1 MRCGY
6 NKAKS
11 PVPLGRL
18 WTQRVNRPQTVVG
31 EAQKVSM
38 STPMTLEDLTARIG
52 ALADAVLADWRWVRD
67 DLHVSILGML
77 LYGFATAIARERS
90 LSVADVDT
98 AVLQCLTERV
108 GAAANWSRGLV
119 AEAQAAAR
127 DKAHHPGHHEL
138 IGVGQ
143 TYTGVTDHRA
153 QVNNVFA
160 NFESVRRR
168 AGLPEPKVTVFL
180 NPLAML
186 LAGRERQKGSPL
198 TEAEVLEVRDEA
210 ACALMPLSRAE
221 KFYASLDAQMPIPRL
236 DPERIWE
243 QWLAIRD
250 RVDWSKQT

>member
-1 MRCGY
+1 
-6 NKAKS
+6 
-11 PVPLGRL
+11 
-18 WTQRVNRPQTVVG
+18 
-31 EAQKVSM
+31 
-38 STPMTLEDLTARIG
+38 MTHEDLTARIG
-52 ALADAVLADWRWVRD
+52 PLADAVLADWRWVRD

-77 LYGFATAIARERS
+77 LYGLATAIAREMG
-90 LSVADVDT
+90 LAVTDVDT
-98 AVLQCLTERV
+98 AVWHCLTERV
-108 GAAANWSRGLV
+108 GAAAKWSRGLV
-119 AEAQAAAR
+119 VEAHAAAR

-143 TYTGVTDHRA
+143 TYTGVTDQRA

-168 AGLPEPKVTVFL
+168 AGLPEPMVPVFL
-180 NPLAML
+180 NPLALL

-210 ACALMPLSRAE
+210 ACTQVSLSRAE

-250 RVDWSKQT
+250 RVDWPEQT